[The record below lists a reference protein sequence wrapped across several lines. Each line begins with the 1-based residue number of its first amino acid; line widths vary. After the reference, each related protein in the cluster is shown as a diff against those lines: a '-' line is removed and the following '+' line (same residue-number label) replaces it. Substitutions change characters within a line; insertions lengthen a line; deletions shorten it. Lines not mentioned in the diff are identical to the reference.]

1 VPTNDALEIGQ
12 ANARALKLVVIV
24 EALEDAE
31 QFLGIVR
38 IETGAVCRPRV
49 GLTAVCGG
57 FEASHS

>member
-1 VPTNDALEIGQ
+1 VLTNDALDIGK

-38 IETGAVCRPRV
+38 IETGRCP
-49 GLTAVCGG
+49 G
-57 FEASHS
+57 